1 MNSHKHRIL
10 IADDHVMVRESI
22 AQLLNREED
31 FLVVAQAASMEEA
44 LHAAEDTEPDAAVID
59 LSLGQDSGLDLI
71 VKMNSQLP
79 ELKIVALS
87 MHDEMLFG
95 EKVLKAGGK
104 GYVSKSAPPV
114 TLVTALRKI
123 FDGGL
128 AISERLQSRLI
139 ERLGSGGKSKQGI
152 SDIGGLTQR
161 ELEVLRCI
169 AQGLDKNKISAQL
182 GISANTVET
191 HRTKLKL
198 KLGVGS
204 HRELFLRSLEA
215 FPEFVPPSL
224 INRSQ

>member
-1 MNSHKHRIL
+1 MNQHKHRIL

-44 LHAAEDTEPDAAVID
+44 LHAVKDTEPDAAVID
-59 LSLGQDSGLDLI
+59 LSLGKDSGLDLI

-139 ERLGSGGKSKQGI
+139 ERLGTGKSKQP
-152 SDIGGLTQR
+152 SNDIGGLTQR

-215 FPEFVPPSL
+215 FPEFVPPSI